1 MPRGTKHETSDFQ
14 GREQTVKLPTNA
26 MFTASGKTKIPNI
39 NNGLRLKMKAYHRKL
54 F

>member
-1 MPRGTKHETSDFQ
+1 MPRGTKHETKDFQ

-26 MFTASGKTKIPNI
+26 MFTASGKTKILTI
-39 NNGLRLKMKAYHRKL
+39 NNGLKLKMITCHRKL